1 MTALLLDTHAALWLD
16 SGAEM
21 RAEAVAAIEAAATAG
36 GVLVSAVSAWEIGLL
51 VRKNR
56 LILDLDPAAWLDRLV
71 AQPGVRLIPLH
82 ASVAIRS
89 SFLPEPFHGD
99 PADRLLV
106 ATAREL
112 DAPLV
117 TRDARI
123 LAYAALGHLR
133 ALAC

>member
-1 MTALLLDTHAALWLD
+1 LSAVLLDTHAALWLD
-16 SGAEM
+16 SGIEM
-21 RAEAVAAIEAAATAG
+21 RAEAVAAIETAAMAG

-56 LILDLDPAAWLDRLV
+56 LILDLDPAAWLDRLI
-71 AQPGVRLIPLH
+71 AQPGVRLVPLQG
-82 ASVAIRS
+82 SVAIRS

-112 DAPLV
+112 CAPLV

-123 LAYAALGHLR
+123 LAYAAIGHLR

>member
-1 MTALLLDTHAALWLD
+1 LSAVLLDTHAALWLD
-16 SGAEM
+16 SGTEM
-21 RAEAVAAIEAAATAG
+21 RAEAVAAIETAAMAG

-51 VRKNR
+51 VRKGR

-71 AQPGVRLIPLH
+71 AQPGVRLVPLQ

-112 DAPLV
+112 GAPLV

-123 LAYAALGHLR
+123 LAYAAIGHLR